1 MKAAPGLFA
10 AVSIL
15 GLLFL
20 TGCSSISSRTQPY
33 VGVPN
38 YPPTDPK
45 HVQILAAEPT
55 RPKDRLGEIVVD
67 ISGEPSKSDIEKAIK
82 EKAARLGADGAFI
95 VYDRTHIF
103 PVVFTDWWV
112 ADVRQEL
119 RRAIV
124 AVAFKYKG

>member
-1 MKAAPGLFA
+1 MKAVLSCA
-10 AVSIL
+10 ARL
-15 GLLFL
+15 MLALLL
-20 TGCSSISSRTQPY
+20 TACSGISTRTQPY

-38 YPPTDPK
+38 YPPAEPK
-45 HVQILAAEPT
+45 NVEILTTEPT
-55 RPKDRLGEIVVD
+55 RPKDRLGEIVLD

-112 ADVRQEL
+112 QDVRQEL
-119 RRAIV
+119 QRAIV
-124 AVAFKYKG
+124 AVAFKYKN

>member
-10 AVSIL
+10 AVLIL

-20 TGCSSISSRTQPY
+20 TACSSISTRTQPY